1 MPGSGL
7 DTKGITEVVENIAS
21 VPKGPALLEE
31 IELKSG
37 KPLKNNITYK
47 LSVILTMFQKFGKEK
62 RWAEGDCQSF
72 KKRGLEPIQNKESI
86 IFTISDGQGRER
98 EHLEK

>member
-37 KPLKNNITYK
+37 KPLKKQYNI
-47 LSVILTMFQKFGKEK
+47 
-62 RWAEGDCQSF
+62 
-72 KKRGLEPIQNKESI
+72 
-86 IFTISDGQGRER
+86 
-98 EHLEK
+98 